1 MLSRQLSHLTALP
14 RISLALAAAAAFALL
29 AIACSGDDPA
39 PTATTAPTATA
50 ASTTAPT
57 TASRPANTPT
67 PAPTTAPAP
76 TSAPAQE
83 SGGTVTIGSVVPSTG
98 DLGVFGPDMVAAI
111 DVAIDAVNAAG
122 GVNGKQIEVVHR
134 DSGTSEQLGAD
145 AANALINVDGAV
157 GIIGAMSSG
166 VSLSVARA
174 ATIQNGIVQ
183 ISPASSSPALTA
195 LDDNDYVF
203 RTNVSDALQ
212 GGITADIATE
222 LGFTT
227 IATTYIN
234 NAYGEGLTRVF
245 SEGFEGNG
253 GTVAAQIG
261 HESGQVSYLAELQRA
276 SESNPDALVVIAYPE
291 TAQILLRESV
301 EGGFFENYVFVDG
314 VHSQSIFDAVKGP
327 TIDGSYGTVA
337 GAPES
342 QARRDYVDLF
352 RQETG
357 GESDNPYPGFAFD
370 AAAIMALAIEH
381 ADSEDPADIRD
392 SLRAVAN
399 PPGESVGPKDLAR
412 ALELIRN
419 GQDVDYVGAGG
430 DQDFDEFGD
439 VVNTVQLW
447 RIKDGQI
454 EDLDIYLKPGDPV
467 NLPDDSAMMSGT
479 DSASTDSSETA
490 SAMQFQIGE
499 GSEAIFKVDETLRGV
514 DVVVAMQTNSL
525 TGTVDLGGASANIE
539 IELHSLTS
547 DQARRDRYVRERM
560 FPDFPVT
567 TVEFAGLGDVPGD
580 FTSSGQEF
588 ATRLPAAV
596 TVNGTTIDL
605 DFDITARV
613 DNGSDLVAL
622 GTAEFVWSDFGMTAP
637 VSSFFQVEDDVT
649 VEILIQASSV
659 Q

>member
-1 MLSRQLSHLTALP
+1 M
-14 RISLALAAAAAFALL
+14 
-29 AIACSGDDPA
+29 
-39 PTATTAPTATA
+39 
-50 ASTTAPT
+50 
-57 TASRPANTPT
+57 
-67 PAPTTAPAP
+67 
-76 TSAPAQE
+76 
-83 SGGTVTIGSVVPSTG
+83 PSTG
-98 DLGVFGPDMVAAI
+98 DLGVFGPDMTAAI

-122 GVNGKQIEVVHR
+122 GVNGKQIEVIHR

-166 VSLSVARA
+166 VSLSVARS

-195 LDDNDYVF
+195 LDDNDFVF

-245 SEGFEGNG
+245 TEGFEGNG
-253 GTVAAQIG
+253 GTVTAQIG
-261 HESGQVSYLAELQRA
+261 HESGQVSYLSELQRTA
-276 SESNPDALVVIAYPE
+276 DDSPDALVVIAYPE
-291 TAQILLRESV
+291 TASILLRESV
-301 EGGFFENYVFVDG
+301 EGGFFDNYIFVDG
-314 VHSQSIFDAVKGP
+314 VHSQSIFDAVSSP
-327 TIDGSYGTVA
+327 TIEGSYGTVA

-381 ADSEDPADIRD
+381 ADSEDPAAIRD
-392 SLRAVAN
+392 SIRAVAN
-399 PPGESVGPKDLAR
+399 PPGTSVGPKDLTR

-419 GQDVDYVGAGG
+419 GEDVNYVGAGG

-439 VVNTVQLW
+439 VINTVQLW
-447 RIKDGQI
+447 RIKDGKI
-454 EDLDIYLKPGDPV
+454 EDLDIYLKPGDPIE
-467 NLPDDSAMMSGT
+467 LPDDATGMSESQPSGS
-479 DSASTDSSETA
+479 DA
-490 SAMQFQIGE
+490 SATATTTQFQVGE

-514 DVVVAMQTNSL
+514 DVVVAMQTDSL
-525 TGTVDLGGASANIE
+525 SGTVDLSGASANIE
-539 IELHSLTS
+539 IDLHALTS

-560 FPDFPVT
+560 FPNYPVT
-567 TVEFAGLGDVPGD
+567 TVQFSGLGDVPND

-588 ATRLPAAV
+588 STNIPASV
-596 TVNGTTIDL
+596 TVNGTTVDL

-613 DNGSDLVAL
+613 DNGTQLVAL
-622 GTAEFVWSDFGMTAP
+622 GTAAFVWSDFGMTAP
-637 VSSFFQVEDDVT
+637 VSNFFTVEDDVT
-649 VEILIQASSV
+649 VEILIQASSI